1 MYVFPVQ
8 SKKKTFQLQTK
19 KEELFQLASWQNRLA
34 LPLEMDYPVCT
45 DNICRI
51 CFNKSR
57 NCFLFLFFF
66 FRFDLSYI
74 LYDGKKKLCF

>member
-1 MYVFPVQ
+1 MFFL
-8 SKKKTFQLQTK
+8 SKVKKTTFQLQTK

-57 NCFLFLFFF
+57 NCFLFLFLGLIFHT
-66 FRFDLSYI
+66 YCTAA
-74 LYDGKKKLCF
+74 KKKLCF

>member
-1 MYVFPVQ
+1 MFFL
-8 SKKKTFQLQTK
+8 SKVKKTTFQLQTK

-66 FRFDLSYI
+66 LGLIFHTYCTTA
-74 LYDGKKKLCF
+74 KKKLCF